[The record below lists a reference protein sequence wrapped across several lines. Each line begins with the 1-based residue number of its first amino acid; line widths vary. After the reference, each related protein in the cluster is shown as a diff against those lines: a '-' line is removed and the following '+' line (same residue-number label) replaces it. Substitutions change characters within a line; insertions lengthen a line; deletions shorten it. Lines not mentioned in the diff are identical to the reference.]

1 MKIELRQLSDY
12 QDVVFQFEENP
23 SALDLETAG
32 IRMDEPVKV
41 KAIVSKIEDSLNL
54 KVSLRAKALGQ
65 CSRCLNDIVLPI
77 TKDFRLNIAID
88 KSDTSVDINEDIR
101 QEIILEYPDKPL
113 CKDSCLGLC
122 PHCGRNLNEG
132 DCDCKLNCKEDQ

>member
-12 QDVVFQFEENP
+12 QDVVLQFEEN
-23 SALDLETAG
+23 SAALDLETAG
-32 IRMDEPVKV
+32 IRMNEPVKV

-77 TKDFRLNIAID
+77 AKDFRLNIATN
-88 KSDTSVDINEDIR
+88 KSDTSIDINEDIR

-113 CKDSCLGLC
+113 CKETCLGLC
-122 PHCGRNLNEG
+122 VNCGRNLNEG
-132 DCDCKLNCKEDQ
+132 QCKCKE